1 MAPTAC
7 PYFPPQ
13 LASFFL
19 AEHHVTIRKPP
30 ERHLALYRTQVIA
43 GRLPSRIAPAPP
55 TAAALCRT
63 TNRSSTRTVESRRS
77 SLCEPPTLVIDP
89 ARLFTRAVLYALR
102 PCRIARE
109 PEKPSE
115 HQNSE
120 HSLRVRPRRTRS
132 KKEGQRSPLPLL
144 VSRLVGQTLTLQ
156 SRVTVSSVLP
166 VTASPNC
173 FTAKTAMKK
182 ALTGMAR

>member
-30 ERHLALYRTQVIA
+30 ERHLALYRTQVIT

-89 ARLFTRAVLYALR
+89 ARLFLRAVTHTFSARAAPTVLR
-102 PCRIARE
+102 QSDFSHERHQESSHSATKADGWS
-109 PEKPSE
+109 PE
-115 HQNSE
+115 
-120 HSLRVRPRRTRS
+120 
-132 KKEGQRSPLPLL
+132 
-144 VSRLVGQTLTLQ
+144 
-156 SRVTVSSVLP
+156 
-166 VTASPNC
+166 ASP
-173 FTAKTAMKK
+173 TTDAP
-182 ALTGMAR
+182 GV